1 VHLLLLPLIGSFL
14 SVPRMLVSQIL
25 VIFPRSLSQA
35 RHQISDKHIIKDH
48 LKALRR
54 NYDLVTEDFKAEECG
69 AKVVPKF
76 KTFQTR
82 CFFLGR

>member
-1 VHLLLLPLIGSFL
+1 
-14 SVPRMLVSQIL
+14 MLVSQIL

-69 AKVVPKF
+69 ANVEGGL
-76 KTFQTR
+76 
-82 CFFLGR
+82 FLWNPPRVFEASQKSAGM

>member
-1 VHLLLLPLIGSFL
+1 
-14 SVPRMLVSQIL
+14 MLVSQIL

-69 AKVVPKF
+69 ANVEGGTLFMESPQAMAWLTLTETVS
-76 KTFQTR
+76 
-82 CFFLGR
+82 